1 MTLMISEWTLINHLE
16 ENFATLFAYF
26 PVIIIKFKF
35 MYNKCTNMN
44 IKCFLPYPSS
54 KREQ

>member
-16 ENFATLFAYF
+16 ENFASLFAYF